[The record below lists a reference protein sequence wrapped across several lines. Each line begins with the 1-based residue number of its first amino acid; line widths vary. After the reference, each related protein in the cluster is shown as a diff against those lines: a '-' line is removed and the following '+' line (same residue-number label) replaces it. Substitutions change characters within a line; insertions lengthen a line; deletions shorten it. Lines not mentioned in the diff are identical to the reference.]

1 MRRACR
7 SLCADARRLTSAR
20 SAFAQ
25 AARSQLRRSPR
36 SSDGGVRGAANEEDF
51 ESVALPAAAAAAA
64 PAAAAPAAAP
74 AGAATGPA
82 AGLRRPRSSLRST
95 AAAAR
100 APAAAAD
107 SAGAA
112 LAPAAGPRAG
122 VAPPSSDAAAPRA
135 APSARAQQPWW
146 PLGGGAA
153 AGEASAAAAAA
164 RADAAAASDSLVGAI
179 VEDGGG
185 GAEEEEVQESAM
197 YQRRFTGHRNLSS
210 RMQARPGRARTAAPA
225 RRHRHPG
232 RAACCLARCAS
243 CGLAP
248 KRTGGAAGP
257 AQQGA
262 CGIQLC
268 GRAARPTAGARAHL
282 RLLAAIDAPRRLN

>member
-1 MRRACR
+1 MPATLMLMQDGMRRACC

-25 AARSQLRRSPR
+25 AARSHLRRSPR
-36 SSDGGVRGAANEEDF
+36 SSAGGIRGAANEEADF
-51 ESVALPAAAAAAA
+51 ESVVLPAAAAAA
-64 PAAAAPAAAP
+64 PAPAAAP
-74 AGAATGPA
+74 AGAAGPA

-100 APAAAAD
+100 APASAAG
-107 SAGAA
+107 SAGAEP
-112 LAPAAGPRAG
+112 APATARAAA
-122 VAPPSSDAAAPRA
+122 APPSSDAAAPRA
-135 APSARAQQPWW
+135 APPARAQQPWW
-146 PLGGGAA
+146 PLGGAAA

-210 RMQARPGRARTAAPA
+210 RMQARPGRACARAAPA
-225 RRHRHPG
+225 GRHRRPR
-232 RAACCLARCAS
+232 RAACCLARS
-243 CGLAP
+243 AP
-248 KRTGGAAGP
+248 RGMVGP
-257 AQQGA
+257 A
-262 CGIQLC
+262 
-268 GRAARPTAGARAHL
+268 
-282 RLLAAIDAPRRLN
+282 